1 MPPLISST
9 GIPPGTLQ
17 GGVGVGRQLKVTAR
31 CHTTVQSHYP
41 SRRLKRCSPPS
52 RDGQM
57 TIIPRS
63 IVSLGLLISRMHL
76 FLRFAPIYI
85 LKSVKLHCWLKVS
98 NYDYYLLFSYQN
110 FFLWDKQGFVI
121 VFCFSP
127 AIFIFWVHNCTE
139 LLIYSTGSGRRGW
152 GSIRERANGLF
163 VFTMGREDGK
173 GDLGR
178 QRGLLLL
185 TANLQQTGH

>member
-63 IVSLGLLISRMHL
+63 IVSLGLLISHMHL

-85 LKSVKLHCWLKVS
+85 LKSVKLHCWLKCQTMIII
-98 NYDYYLLFSYQN
+98 YYFLSKLFCGIN
-110 FFLWDKQGFVI
+110 RDLCFVFPP
-121 VFCFSP
+121 VFH
-127 AIFIFWVHNCTE
+127 FWVHNCTE
-139 LLIYSTGSGRRGW
+139 LLIYSVGLGAG
-152 GSIRERANGLF
+152 GSIREGVCAGSQWALC
-163 VFTMGREDGK
+163 VYDGA
-173 GDLGR
+173 
-178 QRGLLLL
+178 RGWKR
-185 TANLQQTGH
+185 